1 MKGKHGV
8 SLSPILEN
16 RMLKRVFLLVFM
28 AAMLINAPV
37 WAQERG
43 PLVMQVDFEWTVV
56 GIIAGAAFGA
66 LLWLT
71 DPADPNANLP
81 DSLAN
86 GAAWGAILGA
96 GFGVFVLQEI
106 AVSPPATAFRSNPLH
121 PKNRITTDP
130 VAVESGEG
138 GMFVRG
144 GFQSLGKSAFVV
156 PFLNIR
162 F

>member
-1 MKGKHGV
+1 
-8 SLSPILEN
+8 SDRLAN
-16 RMLKRVFLLVFM
+16 R
-28 AAMLINAPV
+28 
-37 WAQERG
+37 
-43 PLVMQVDFEWTVV
+43 
-56 GIIAGAAFGA
+56 GA
-66 LLWLT
+66 L
-71 DPADPNANLP
+71 
-81 DSLAN
+81 
-86 GAAWGAILGA
+86 GAILGA

-144 GFQSLGKSAFVV
+144 GFQSLGKSAIVV

>member
-1 MKGKHGV
+1 
-8 SLSPILEN
+8 
-16 RMLKRVFLLVFM
+16 MLKRVFLLVFM
-28 AAMLINAPV
+28 AAVLINAPL

-43 PLVMQVDFEWTVV
+43 PLVMRVDFEWTLV
-56 GIIAGAAFGA
+56 GMIAGAGLGA

-86 GAAWGAILGA
+86 GAAWGAFLGA
-96 GFGVFVLQEI
+96 GFGVFVLQETG
-106 AVSPPATAFRSNPLH
+106 VSPPAIGLRANPLH
-121 PKNRITTDP
+121 PRNRITTDP

-138 GMFVRG
+138 GMFASG
-144 GFQSLGKSAFVV
+144 GFHPPGKSVFVV